1 MALTAASSRPI
12 LALVTMVLA
21 GSVEGAVLGSAQ
33 ADCLYRWRVLP
44 VRRWWIIATSLGA
57 AFAWSLGMLPST
69 LGGVSWT
76 ARTAVAVGIGGL
88 MLLTSLPLA
97 QYFVLRDHVER
108 ASLWIPINVAAW
120 LLGIA
125 WTLLP
130 SPWIDQSTSTG
141 TLILVYS
148 VAGLCM
154 AATVAV
160 VSGLGMSRLLHRRPR
175 WVEMGKDHHRG
186 VAIMPGVDNATN
198 RSRAVSINFPFRRTI
213 VAVETVIGLAGLAG
227 SIQLLAGVATPEVSV
242 LSPLGLSSWS
252 LPAGWLFL
260 SVAVPSSL
268 AGWLAW
274 RRSLWAPPAV
284 LLASALLAIE
294 LLVQIPFLGFS
305 VLQLIFGTVALG
317 MAVVGL
323 LARSAGWWPSRSPV
337 AGGLRPAR
345 PEEP

>member
-1 MALTAASSRPI
+1 MTRRRLFRWVLLVTLAEAAGFMVPTAGMALTAASSRPI

-57 AFAWSLGMLPST
+57 AFAWSLGMLSST

-76 ARTAVAVGIGGL
+76 ARTAVGVGIGGL

-108 ASLWIPINVAAW
+108 ASLWIPINVA
-120 LLGIA
+120 
-125 WTLLP
+125 
-130 SPWIDQSTSTG
+130 
-141 TLILVYS
+141 
-148 VAGLCM
+148 
-154 AATVAV
+154 
-160 VSGLGMSRLLHRRPR
+160 
-175 WVEMGKDHHRG
+175 
-186 VAIMPGVDNATN
+186 
-198 RSRAVSINFPFRRTI
+198 
-213 VAVETVIGLAGLAG
+213 
-227 SIQLLAGVATPEVSV
+227 
-242 LSPLGLSSWS
+242 
-252 LPAGWLFL
+252 
-260 SVAVPSSL
+260 
-268 AGWLAW
+268 
-274 RRSLWAPPAV
+274 V
-284 LLASALLAIE
+284 LLASALLATE

-337 AGGLRPAR
+337 VGGLRPAR

>member
-1 MALTAASSRPI
+1 MTRKQLFRWVLLVTLAEAAGFTVPAAVGVAVTAAPSKPTTT
-12 LALVTMVLA
+12 LFAMVLA

-108 ASLWIPINVAAW
+108 ASLWIPINMVAW

-130 SPWIDQSTSTG
+130 SPWVDQSTPTG

-148 VAGLCM
+148 VVGLCM
-154 AATVAV
+154 AATVATV
-160 VSGLGMSRLLHRRPR
+160 TGLGMIRLLPPPR
-175 WVEMGKDHHRG
+175 TEMGGNGQRSSSRG
-186 VAIMPGVDNATN
+186 KHYA
-198 RSRAVSINFPFRRTI
+198 
-213 VAVETVIGLAGLAG
+213 
-227 SIQLLAGVATPEVSV
+227 
-242 LSPLGLSSWS
+242 WS
-252 LPAGWLFL
+252 EQ
-260 SVAVPSSL
+260 
-268 AGWLAW
+268 
-274 RRSLWAPPAV
+274 RD
-284 LLASALLAIE
+284 
-294 LLVQIPFLGFS
+294 
-305 VLQLIFGTVALG
+305 
-317 MAVVGL
+317 
-323 LARSAGWWPSRSPV
+323 
-337 AGGLRPAR
+337 
-345 PEEP
+345 